1 VPTINQQNMK
11 TELNIE
17 EVESIL
23 KQFAQN
29 ASLGATE
36 EWDDL
41 AYEWL
46 GQTLTIGYDKCKNEF
61 HLNLRLAGAS
71 VGWPYDVLD
80 SNPQHTLREAL
91 NCMVE
96 ECSEKIIAY
105 GAEGAQLRMRHA
117 MGC

>member
-1 VPTINQQNMK
+1 MK

-41 AYEWL
+41 VYEWL
-46 GQTLTIGYDKCKNEF
+46 GQTLTIGYDKRKNEF
-61 HLNLRLAGAS
+61 HLTLLL
-71 VGWPYDVLD
+71 VGSMIELTYDVLD
-80 SNPQHTLREAL
+80 SYSHTLRETIIL
-91 NCMVE
+91 MVE
-96 ECSEKIIAY
+96 LCREKTIDY